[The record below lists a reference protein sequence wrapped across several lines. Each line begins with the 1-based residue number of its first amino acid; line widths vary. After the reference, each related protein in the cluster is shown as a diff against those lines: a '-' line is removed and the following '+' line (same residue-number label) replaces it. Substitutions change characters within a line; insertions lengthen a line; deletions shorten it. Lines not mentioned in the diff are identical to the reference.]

1 MVPEIEEIIPV
12 RIKFSKVGD
21 LMYISHLDLAR
32 TMQRILLRSE
42 IDIWYSEG
50 FNPQPK
56 MVFALP
62 LPTGVESECELMDI
76 KLNSFMSNEEIM
88 NRINENFP
96 KDMRVLDVYRP
107 DVKFK
112 NIQYARYNISI
123 FSPKITKSTR
133 EDILNL
139 FSRECLIEK
148 KTKSGLKE
156 INICDYIKKL
166 SVEANTGEAR
176 IEAILSADSEKN
188 LNPDILVGAIKKY
201 LSIANTVGTDEYYK
215 IMRQAFLTADLEEF
229 I

>member
-32 TMQRILLRSE
+32 TMQRILLRSG

-166 SVEANTGEAR
+166 SVEANTAEAR